1 MVLLR
6 HAANGPYVPAD
17 HLSGTRFRETV
28 HTPTRRTASS
38 GRQPVLMS
46 VQVQVTKAE
55 LQFSF
60 SRLHRMSYN
69 DFLRHYSRVELCT
82 LTPDTIEDDS
92 VKHWSVSKFD
102 GAWRRG
108 STAGGCR
115 NNPCKFCF

>member
-6 HAANGPYVPAD
+6 LAAQGPSVSAD
-17 HLSGTRFRETV
+17 HLNGTPFRETV

-38 GRQPVLMS
+38 GRQLVFTS
-46 VQVQVTKAE
+46 VQVQVTKE
-55 LQFSF
+55 DLKFF
-60 SRLHRMSYN
+60 CPRLNRMSYN

-102 GAWRRG
+102 GTWRRG